1 MTDIKVKHNDAA
13 KLKKPNTVMYV
24 LTNNYPENSDILKK
38 PVGKTHKCIYML
50 RGIKDKKNIKNQKKT
65 KKPIEHKKIKK
76 EYKKDKKIK
85 KKTKTI
91 KEKFSSILIGM

>member
-1 MTDIKVKHNDAA
+1 MLDDEPLKSNKANMTNTKVKYINAVKSK
-13 KLKKPNTVMYV
+13 KLNTVMFD

-76 EYKKDKKIK
+76 SIK
-85 KKTKTI
+85 KKKR
-91 KEKFSSILIGM
+91 